1 MARLRIQAGSTETF
15 EVDVQAEEVTKN
27 DKSIQKLL
35 LVTKAAAAAE
45 ALSQVSSRLKQEAV
59 VVPLMQWRVSCA
71 WADQ

>member
-45 ALSQVSSRLKQEAV
+45 ALSTGLFQIETRGSSC
-59 VVPLMQWRVSCA
+59 PLMQWRVSCA
-71 WADQ
+71 